1 MSPPQKTR
9 RYPRVTLPK
18 GMTIAWQSSG
28 LRIASRVRTL
38 GMGGLFVS
46 TKDPAPVGSVVRLI
60 FEVPGGDVRARA
72 VVRDSRPGR
81 GMGVEFILMG
91 YEDRARLAR
100 LLKRLLRDVA

>member
-1 MSPPQKTR
+1 MTPACKTR
-9 RYPRVTLPK
+9 RYPRVNLPR
-18 GMTIAWQSSG
+18 GMVVAWQSAG
-28 LRIASRVRTL
+28 ARVASRVRTL
-38 GMGGLFVS
+38 GLGGIFIS
-46 TKDPAPVGSVVRLI
+46 TKEPPPVGSVVRLI